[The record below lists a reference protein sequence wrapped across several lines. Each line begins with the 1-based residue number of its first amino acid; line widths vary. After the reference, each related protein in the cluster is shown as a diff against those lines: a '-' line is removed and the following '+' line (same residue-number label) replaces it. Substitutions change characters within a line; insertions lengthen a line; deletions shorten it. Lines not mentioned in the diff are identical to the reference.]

1 MNKHLNGAE
10 PCLQTWLQGR
20 NRETKVAN
28 VPVHGE
34 GNESSKGRGLTR
46 LAGLAALVLLFQS
59 SGFAQTAPE
68 KIDKD
73 TAVNHLRGYDE
84 IIIKRKS
91 DKDAKVTIEIKNGEV
106 LIDGKPAS
114 EYQDDDI
121 SVRKRKIRIMD
132 GRTFSFT
139 GPDEDLVGLP
149 PPGAPG
155 EPGERG
161 ADRELHI
168 YGAPSP
174 FRNGGGWNYEGK
186 KRAANQA
193 LLGVSSGKTPE
204 GDGVLIKD
212 VSDSSA
218 AQKAGLKKGDII
230 IKVDEISVDNPEEL
244 SEAIHKYKP
253 QDKVTITFYRDKKKQ
268 QVTAVLGKARKTAQA
283 FQYNMPDLQDLE
295 FRKMMPPMDN
305 FPGFEGFKGR
315 ARLGIHAQDTEEGKG
330 VKVLEVDD
338 ESAAAKAGVKEGD
351 IITRFDGK
359 EVNSA
364 SALAESAQA
373 SKARPSVHINLLR
386 GGKPIDLEIKTPR
399 KLRTA
404 DL

>member
-10 PCLQTWLQGR
+10 PCLQTRPQAGR
-20 NRETKVAN
+20 L
-28 VPVHGE
+28 PQ
-34 GNESSKGRGLTR
+34 LLR
-46 LAGLAALVLLFQS
+46 LSGLAALVLLFQS
-59 SGFAQTAPE
+59 SGFAQTAPD

-73 TAVNHLRGYDE
+73 TSVNHLRGYDE

-91 DKDAKVTIEIKNGEV
+91 DKDTKVTIEIKNGEV

-114 EYQDDDI
+114 EYQDNDI
-121 SVRKRKIRIMD
+121 SVRKRKIRVMD
-132 GRTFSFT
+132 GRTFSFS
-139 GPDEDLVGLP
+139 GSDGELADP
-149 PPGAPG
+149 PMPPEPG
-155 EPGERG
+155 EPGDVR
-161 ADRELHI
+161 I

-174 FRNGGGWNYEGK
+174 FRDRGGWNYEGK
-186 KRAANQA
+186 KGRAANQA
-193 LLGVSSGKTPE
+193 FLGVSSEKSPE
-204 GDGVLIKD
+204 GDGALIKD

-218 AQKAGLKKGDII
+218 AGKAGLKKGDII
-230 IKVDEISVDNPEEL
+230 VKVDEISIDNPEEL

-268 QVTAVLGKARKTAQA
+268 QITAVLGKAHKSVQT
-283 FQYNMPDLQDLE
+283 FQYDMPDMQGLE
-295 FRKMMPPMDN
+295 FKKMMPPMNN

-315 ARLGIHAQDTEEGKG
+315 SRLGIHAQDTEEGKG

-359 EVNSA
+359 EVSNA
-364 SALAESAQA
+364 SVLAEAAQA
-373 SKARPSVHINLLR
+373 SKAKPSVHINLLR
-386 GGKPIDLEIKTPR
+386 AGKPMDLEVKTPR

>member
-1 MNKHLNGAE
+1 MNKHLNGAGK
-10 PCLQTWLQGR
+10 L
-20 NRETKVAN
+20 
-28 VPVHGE
+28 
-34 GNESSKGRGLTR
+34 GLV
-46 LAGLAALVLLFQS
+46 ALVLLFQS
-59 SGFAQTAPE
+59 SGFAQTAEAVPD
-68 KIDKD
+68 KVSKD

-114 EYQDDDI
+114 DYQDEDI
-121 SVRKRKIRIMD
+121 SVRKRKIKVLD
-132 GRTFSFT
+132 GRTFSFA
-139 GPDEDLVGLP
+139 GPEGDILP
-149 PPGAPG
+149 PPPPG
-155 EPGERG
+155 EPGEPGEMR
-161 ADRELHI
+161 I

-174 FRNGGGWNYEGK
+174 FRNGDGGWSYEGK
-186 KRAANQA
+186 KGRAPNQA
-193 LLGVSSGKTPE
+193 LLGVSSEKTPE
-204 GDGVLIKD
+204 GDGALVRDI
-212 VSDSSA
+212 SDSSA
-218 AQKAGLKKGDII
+218 AEKAGLRKGDII
-230 IKVDEISVDNPEEL
+230 VKVDDISVDNPEEL

-253 QDKVTITFYRDKKKQ
+253 EDKVTITFYRDKKKQ
-268 QVTAVLGKARKTAQA
+268 QVTAVLGKAHKMTQT
-283 FQYNMPDLQDLE
+283 FQYSMPDMQGFE
-295 FRKMMPPMDN
+295 FKKIMPPMDN

-330 VKVLEVDD
+330 VKVLEVDE

-364 SALAESAQA
+364 STLAEAAQA
-373 SKARPSVHINLLR
+373 SKAKPSVHINLLR
-386 GGKPIDLEIKTPR
+386 GGKPMDFEIKTPR

>member
-1 MNKHLNGAE
+1 MNKHLIGV
-10 PCLQTWLQGR
+10 PPYLQTRPQG
-20 NRETKVAN
+20 
-28 VPVHGE
+28 
-34 GNESSKGRGLTR
+34 GRLPQLLR
-46 LAGLAALVLLFQS
+46 LSGLAALVLLFQS
-59 SGFAQTAPE
+59 SGFAQTAPD

-73 TAVNHLRGYDE
+73 TSVNHLRGYDE

-91 DKDAKVTIEIKNGEV
+91 DKDAKVTVEIKNGEV
-106 LIDGKPAS
+106 LIDGKPAA
-114 EYQDDDI
+114 EYQGDDI

-139 GPDEDLVGLP
+139 GPDGDIVAPMP
-149 PPGAPG
+149 PEPG
-155 EPGERG
+155 EPG
-161 ADRELHI
+161 DISI

-174 FRNGGGWNYEGK
+174 FRNGGGAWNYEGK
-186 KRAANQA
+186 KVRTANQA
-193 LLGVSSGKTPE
+193 FLGVSSEKTPE

-218 AQKAGLKKGDII
+218 AEKAGLKKGDII
-230 IKVDEISVDNPEEL
+230 VKVDEISVDNPEEL

-268 QVTAVLGKARKTAQA
+268 QATVVLGKAHKIVKD
-283 FQYNMPDLQDLE
+283 FQYNMPDMQGFE
-295 FRKMMPPMDN
+295 FKKMMPPMKD

-315 ARLGIHAQDTEEGKG
+315 GRLGIHAQDTEDGKG

-351 IITRFDGK
+351 VITRFDGK

-373 SKARPSVHINLLR
+373 SKAKPSVHINLLR
-386 GGKPIDLEIKTPR
+386 DGKPLDLEVKTPR

>member
-1 MNKHLNGAE
+1 MNKHLDGAA
-10 PCLQTWLQGR
+10 PRLQMTTPSGR
-20 NRETKVAN
+20 L
-28 VPVHGE
+28 PQ
-34 GNESSKGRGLTR
+34 LLR
-46 LAGLAALVLLFQS
+46 LSGLAALVLLFQS

-68 KIDKD
+68 KTDKD
-73 TAVNHLRGYDE
+73 TSVNHLRGYDE

-114 EYQDDDI
+114 DYQDDDI
-121 SVRKRKIRIMD
+121 SVRKRKIRVMD
-132 GRTFSFT
+132 GRTFSY
-139 GPDEDLVGLP
+139 GSSDGELADP
-149 PPGAPG
+149 PMPPEPG
-155 EPGERG
+155 EPGEMR
-161 ADRELHI
+161 I

-174 FRNGGGWNYEGK
+174 FRNGGGVWNYEGK
-186 KRAANQA
+186 KGRAANQA
-193 LLGVSSGKTPE
+193 FLGVSSEKSPE
-204 GDGVLIKD
+204 GDGALIKD

-218 AQKAGLKKGDII
+218 AAKAGLKKGDII
-230 IKVDEISVDNPEEL
+230 VKVDEISVDNPEEL

-253 QDKVTITFYRDKKKQ
+253 QDKVTIVFYRDKKKQ
-268 QVTAVLGKARKTAQA
+268 QVTAVLGKAHRIVKD
-283 FQYNMPDLQDLE
+283 FQYNMPDMQGFE
-295 FRKMMPPMDN
+295 FKKMIPPMDN

-315 ARLGIHAQDTEEGKG
+315 ARLGIHAQDTEDGKG

-351 IITRFDGK
+351 VITRFDGK

-373 SKARPSVHINLLR
+373 SKAKPSVHINLLR
-386 GGKPIDLEIKTPR
+386 DGKPMDLEIKTPR